1 MFTLTGPAVL
11 FKKSSSFT
19 ENDLIS
25 VIRAC
30 RTNDPRAQRTLFKQY
45 FGYAKSICL
54 RYTSSREEAEDVL
67 NEGFLK
73 VFQHLDRFDES
84 QSFKAWLRTIL
95 VNTAISHYRRNQP
108 FDQHSSLES
117 GEQVPFNDDIVEQ
130 MAADDILALVQQ
142 LSPTYRTVFMMHVVD
157 GYSLREIADQL
168 SHNEA
173 TVRSNYARARQKLQQ
188 MIQQAYPF
196 HPKTG
201 STANIPYHE
210 N

>member
-1 MFTLTGPAVL
+1 MF
-11 FKKSSSFT
+11 FKKSSSFA
-19 ENDLIS
+19 EHDLIS
-25 VIRAC
+25 VIQAC
-30 RTNDPRAQRTLFKQY
+30 RASDPRAQRTLFKQF

-84 QSFKAWLRTIL
+84 QPFKAWLRTIL
-95 VNTAISHYRRNQP
+95 VNTAISHYRRNHQLE
-108 FDQHSSLES
+108 QQTNLES
-117 GEQVPFNDDIVEQ
+117 GEQIAVDDDVVDQI
-130 MAADDILALVQQ
+130 AADEILALVQQ
-142 LSPTYRTVFMMHVVD
+142 LTPTYRTVFMMHVVD
-157 GYSLREIADQL
+157 GYSLHEIAGIL

-188 MIQQAYPF
+188 MIRQAYPF
-196 HPKTG
+196 HAKTG
-201 STANIPYHE
+201 PKAPMPYHE